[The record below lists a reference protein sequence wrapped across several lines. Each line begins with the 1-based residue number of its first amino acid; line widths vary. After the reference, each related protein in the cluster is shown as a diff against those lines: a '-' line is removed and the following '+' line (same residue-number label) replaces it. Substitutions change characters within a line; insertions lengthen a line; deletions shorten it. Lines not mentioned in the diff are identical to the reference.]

1 MKEKHLQ
8 RTNNL
13 IFITHII
20 VTVFCFAGIGS
31 QLALAADLKPIN
43 SIVPLIFVALS
54 FIISLIV
61 KLTNGSSSTY
71 PLVVGIT
78 FSVAYLFM
86 LTMGASNATFPYM
99 IPFLIVFIFTLE
111 PKVVNIP
118 TIVFAIAN
126 IVRVLQTLI
135 AAEEVNDVIE
145 GVMVEIIIT
154 ILVTFVVMRGLALLN
169 RFIEE
174 SAEEIG
180 LAADKNKLVA
190 DKIIEVAGDV
200 AKYTSDMAASLDDV
214 INSTQLVNDTMND
227 ITAGMDS
234 TTEAIMNQTVQT
246 NEIQDVIDLT
256 RDSADKIVGIT
267 KETKVSLDEG
277 TKAITD
283 LFEKVDISINESTE
297 MKKAASL
304 LREKTERAQDITN
317 IILGISSQTNLL
329 ALNASIEAARAGE
342 SGRGFAVVADEIRNL
357 AEQTRRETENIT
369 ALIDELSD
377 NAQKVTSRV
386 EASVELSNKENECAK
401 LASAK
406 FEEITAKIDALST
419 EIKDISERINALKA
433 TNSVI
438 VDNVNTVSA
447 ASEEVNASTHEAMT
461 ISDKNMRLLGEFSGM
476 MDSLVKEMDSLKAM
490 Q

>member
-1 MKEKHLQ
+1 MKEKHLS

-13 IFITHII
+13 LFISHLIT
-20 VTVFCFAGIGS
+20 TFFCIGGLSS
-31 QLALAADLKPIN
+31 QLAMAADLKPIN
-43 SIVPLIFVALS
+43 SIVPMIFVVIS
-54 FIISLIV
+54 FVVSLIV
-61 KLTNGSSSTY
+61 KFGSRVKSMY
-71 PLVVGIT
+71 PVVVGVT
-78 FSVAYLFM
+78 FSVAYVFM
-86 LTMGASNATFPYM
+86 LTMGGTNATFPYM
-99 IPFLIVFIFTLE
+99 IPLLIVLVFTLDA
-111 PKVVNIP
+111 KTITIP
-118 TIVFAIAN
+118 TIIFVIAN
-126 IVRVLQTLI
+126 IIRVIQSFVGASDVI
-135 AAEEVNDVIE
+135 DVIE
-145 GVMVEIIIT
+145 ACMVEIIIT
-154 ILVTFVVMRGLALLN
+154 ILTAFVVKRGLSLLN
-169 RFIEE
+169 LFIEE

-180 LAADKNKLVA
+180 LAANKNKAVA

-200 AKYTSDMAASLDDV
+200 AKYTSDMSASLNEV

-246 NEIQDVIDLT
+246 NEIQDVIDIT
-256 RDSADKIVGIT
+256 RDSADKIVNIT
-267 KETKVSLDEG
+267 KETRVSLDEG

-283 LFEKVDISINESTE
+283 LFEKVDDSINESAE
-297 MKKAASL
+297 MKAAASM
-304 LREKTERAQDITN
+304 LREKTEQAQSITS

-369 ALIDELSD
+369 ELINELSD
-377 NAQKVTSRV
+377 NAQKVNIRV
-386 EASVELSNKENECAK
+386 ESSVELSNSENECAK

-406 FEEITAKIDALST
+406 FEEITAKIDVLTT
-419 EIKDISERINALKA
+419 EIKDISDRINNLKS

-447 ASEEVNASTHEAMT
+447 ASQEVNASTHEAMT
-461 ISDKNMRLLGEFSGM
+461 ISDKNMKLLEEFSTM
-476 MDSLVKEMDSLKAM
+476 MEALVKEMDSLKDM